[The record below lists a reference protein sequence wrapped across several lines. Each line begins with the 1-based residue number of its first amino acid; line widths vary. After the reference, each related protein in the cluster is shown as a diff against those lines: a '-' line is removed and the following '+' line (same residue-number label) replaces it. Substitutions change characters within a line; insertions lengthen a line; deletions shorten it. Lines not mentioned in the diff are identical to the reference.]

1 MQAMAAFPG
10 STRPTLVEVSEPP
23 PPGQGEVLCR
33 TLQLGVCGTDREIL
47 KNTRPVLPEG
57 DDFLA
62 LGHEC
67 LARVEAL
74 GDGVQGVAVGDLVV
88 PVVRRPL
95 PGTTLRPDLLA
106 FGEYVERGIVSEHG
120 FSLPLWLDRPEFLV
134 PVPPAAVDLAVL
146 TEPQSVAEKGI
157 NEALLLQQA
166 RVSPETWTET
176 PPRVLVTGM
185 GPIGFAGIIGSV
197 ARGWPV
203 TLYGRDPQD
212 SFRALLAEELGA
224 SYRPAEEW
232 ESGPG
237 DVEAEGFDLMLECT
251 GHDGVMMTT
260 AGWLAARGVMV
271 WLGGL
276 HRPEPV
282 PHDVAAMMWLGFL
295 RNHIFLGSV
304 NAAERDFRDALDHL
318 AQLQQTHAEA
328 LKKMVTSRI
337 SLDEAEWHYVNREP
351 QGVKVVIDYE

>member
-1 MQAMAAFPG
+1 VQAMAAFPG

-134 PVPPAAVDLAVL
+134 PVPPAAVDLAV
-146 TEPQSVAEKGI
+146 
-157 NEALLLQQA
+157 
-166 RVSPETWTET
+166 
-176 PPRVLVTGM
+176 
-185 GPIGFAGIIGSV
+185 
-197 ARGWPV
+197 
-203 TLYGRDPQD
+203 
-212 SFRALLAEELGA
+212 
-224 SYRPAEEW
+224 
-232 ESGPG
+232 
-237 DVEAEGFDLMLECT
+237 
-251 GHDGVMMTT
+251 GH
-260 AGWLAARGVMV
+260 
-271 WLGGL
+271 
-276 HRPEPV
+276 
-282 PHDVAAMMWLGFL
+282 
-295 RNHIFLGSV
+295 
-304 NAAERDFRDALDHL
+304 
-318 AQLQQTHAEA
+318 
-328 LKKMVTSRI
+328 SR
-337 SLDEAEWHYVNREP
+337 
-351 QGVKVVIDYE
+351 

>member
-1 MQAMAAFPG
+1 VQAMAAFPG
-10 STRPTLVEVSEPP
+10 STEPTVVEMPEPP
-23 PPGQGEVLCR
+23 EPGEGEVLCR
-33 TLQLGVCGTDREIL
+33 TLELGICGTDREIL

-57 DDFLA
+57 ADFLA

-74 GDGVQGVAVGDLVV
+74 GGEVEGVSVGDLVV

-95 PGTTLRPDLLA
+95 PGETLRPDLLA
-106 FGEYVERGIVSEHG
+106 PGAYVERGIVSEHG

-134 PVPPAAVDLAVL
+134 PVPPGAEELAVL

-166 RVSPETWTET
+166 RVSPETWVKT
-176 PPRVLVTGM
+176 PPRVLVAGM
-185 GPIGFAGIIGSV
+185 GPIGFAGIIGCL

-203 TLYGRDPQD
+203 TLYGRDPRD
-212 SFRALLAEELGA
+212 SFRAKLAEELGA
-224 SYRPAEEW
+224 CYRPAELW
-232 ESGPG
+232 ETVPD
-237 DVEAEGFDLMLECT
+237 DVENEGFDLVLECT

-282 PHDVAAMMWLGFL
+282 PHDVAAMMWFGFL

-304 NAAERDFRDALDHL
+304 NAAERDFRDALEHL
-318 AQLQQTHAEA
+318 ARLQETHEET
-328 LKKMVTSRI
+328 LKKMITSRV
-337 SLDEAEWHYVNREP
+337 SLDEAEWHYTNREP
-351 QGVKVVIDYE
+351 QGVKVVVDYE